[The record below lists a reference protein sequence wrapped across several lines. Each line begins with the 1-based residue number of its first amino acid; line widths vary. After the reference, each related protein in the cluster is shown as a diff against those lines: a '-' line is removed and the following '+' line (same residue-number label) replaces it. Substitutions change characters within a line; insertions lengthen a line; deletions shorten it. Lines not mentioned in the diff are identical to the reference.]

1 MCYNLVTTCPCS
13 RALFFIIII
22 LFLER
27 YIANRKQ
34 TYWKKQS
41 THESNKLLNN
51 FNVPFGKS
59 VPVVCNVRFGVAVP
73 GSKPS
78 LDHIIFHEFDRFR
91 FLFFMVT
98 GVQTIHR
105 QEARVLLRGL
115 FFIPWIHINHPSPP
129 KKNPMLNFSTVKNQ
143 MH

>member
-1 MCYNLVTTCPCS
+1 M
-13 RALFFIIII
+13 
-22 LFLER
+22 
-27 YIANRKQ
+27 
-34 TYWKKQS
+34 
-41 THESNKLLNN
+41 
-51 FNVPFGKS
+51 
-59 VPVVCNVRFGVAVP
+59 PVVCNVRFGVAVP
-73 GSKPS
+73 VSKPG

-105 QEARVLLRGL
+105 QEARVLSGDYFLSL
-115 FFIPWIHINHPSPP
+115 EYTLTTPPPP